1 MNTELIVFKP
11 DSEINQHTFH
21 SVEWMRNL
29 LTDEEWDVSHGRY
42 QTLENIKLFKNA
54 QTLNLT
60 QLKLST
66 YCIYYRMDLEH

>member
-1 MNTELIVFKP
+1 M
-11 DSEINQHTFH
+11 Q
-21 SVEWMRNL
+21 NL

-66 YCIYYRMDLEH
+66 FVIDGRMDFEHWNFVRYQSHWIPLPEIIIFKYFLH